1 MAHPREARNEFCEVE
16 GGGRG
21 AHTARGVREDNLRPK
36 RIMDNDNPFDETPAA
51 AVVDVDPLSD
61 QLANS
66 GMSDVPFETEHTSVD
81 AVASYDELAPPSY
94 EDTVT
99 FDGGA
104 NQGDGE
110 GEAKEAEAAAEE
122 VEQAPEASPGLDMP
136 AAAAKESSFEIT
148 VSDPM
153 KQPEKDSLIG
163 STFVSYKIESRTT
176 LPEYRKKELVVR
188 RRFKEFVA
196 LAERLQKSHRGYF
209 IPPRPDKNVVEGKL
223 HSTEFIEVRRVAL
236 QKYLQKL
243 GKHPVL
249 SRSRE
254 LQIFLEWE
262 GDISQCGEWKE
273 MANAGWKAGLTNL
286 PKQLM
291 GNETS
296 IPSTEEAQSKGDGR
310 NLIRG
315 FKEFKQKFKNK
326 TNLDDKSKADL
337 GENDDLVEE
346 KQKVKDLQ
354 VVLAEASS
362 EAEFMIKRMEKVA
375 DAFGDF
381 GLSAI
386 KTSKFEEEE
395 GTRNGKYSESGEHI
409 RAVSQHLKASGTQC
423 VRMSRL
429 VRSATENTAAQLSH
443 IHDYLGLMPAALA
456 ALRER
461 DQAQLTYQTLCNE
474 MKSKQDQIAKLEAK
488 SAGKLGGSS
497 SMTRKVHELQMD
509 VEALEKAKKA
519 ASDEC
524 GRIAERNREEV
535 QRFVVE
541 KKQDMSAMLLGF
553 AKVQAALWQRSA
565 EVWKQAALSPEEV
578 ADEEITTENPLADD

>member
-1 MAHPREARNEFCEVE
+1 
-16 GGGRG
+16 
-21 AHTARGVREDNLRPK
+21 
-36 RIMDNDNPFDETPAA
+36 MDSENPFDMATEAVGDAA
-51 AVVDVDPLSD
+51 GAVKDLGGAAKEAATTAVVDVDPLSD
-61 QLANS
+61 KLAES
-66 GMSDVPFETEHTSVD
+66 GMSDVPFGSEDTPSVE
-81 AVASYDELAPPSY
+81 AMASYDELAPPSY

-99 FDGGA
+99 FDA
-104 NQGDGE
+104 APAEEETSLADPE
-110 GEAKEAEAAAEE
+110 PVKEAEPEMQGADATE
-122 VEQAPEASPGLDMP
+122 VKTSER
-136 AAAAKESSFEIT
+136 SSNFEIT

-176 LPEYRKKELVVR
+176 LPEYKRKELVVR

-196 LAERLQKSHRGYF
+196 LADRLRKSHRGYF

-254 LQIFLEWE
+254 LQLFLEWE
-262 GDISQCGEWKE
+262 GDISSCGEWKE
-273 MANAGWKAGLTNL
+273 MENAGWKAGLTNL

-291 GNETS
+291 GNESS
-296 IPSTEEAQSKGDGR
+296 IPTTDEAVSKRDGT

-326 TNLDDKSKADL
+326 TNMDDKAKLDMDPH
-337 GENDDLVEE
+337 EDLVEE

-395 GTRNGKYSESGEHI
+395 GNRDGKYSESGEHI
-409 RAVSQHLKASGTQC
+409 REISAHLKSTGTQC

-443 IHDYLGLMPAALA
+443 IHDYLGLMPAALT

-461 DQAQLTYQTLCNE
+461 DQATLTYQTLCNE
-474 MKSKQDQIAKLEAK
+474 MTNKQQQVAKLEAK
-488 SAGKLGGSS
+488 SAGKLGGDKGK
-497 SMTRKVHELQMD
+497 TRKVHELQLD
-509 VEALEKAKKA
+509 IEALEKAKKA
-519 ASDEC
+519 AHEEC
-524 GRIAERNREEV
+524 ERIAERNKEEV
-535 QRFVVE
+535 ARFVVE
-541 KKQDMSAMLLGF
+541 KKADMATMLLGF
-553 AKVQAALWQRSA
+553 AKVQAALWQRTA
-565 EVWKQAALSPEEV
+565 DVWKAAAGEEEQ
-578 ADEEITTENPLADD
+578 DEEITTENPLAD

>member
-1 MAHPREARNEFCEVE
+1 
-16 GGGRG
+16 
-21 AHTARGVREDNLRPK
+21 
-36 RIMDNDNPFDETPAA
+36 MDGDNPFDDSPSENVAFETA
-51 AVVDVDPLSD
+51 DVDPLGD
-61 QLANS
+61 KLASS
-66 GMSDVPFETEHTSVD
+66 GLDE
-81 AVASYDELAPPSY
+81 VAIAPPSY

-99 FDGGA
+99 FDSSPA
-104 NQGDGE
+104 PE
-110 GEAKEAEAAAEE
+110 PEPATEAEE
-122 VEQAPEASPGLDMP
+122 VKEEP
-136 AAAAKESSFEIT
+136 AAAKEVEKTSMLDIT

-153 KQPEKDSLIG
+153 KQPEKDSIIG
-163 STFVSYKIESRTT
+163 STFVSYKIESRTS
-176 LPEYRKKELVVR
+176 LPEYKKKELVVR

-196 LAERLQKSHRGYF
+196 LAERLNKSHRGYF

-243 GKHPVL
+243 SRHPVL

-273 MANAGWKAGLTNL
+273 MENAGWKAGLTNL

-291 GNETS
+291 GNESS
-296 IPSTEEAQSKGDGR
+296 IPTTDEAQSKGDGR

-315 FKEFKQKFKNK
+315 FKEFRQKFKNK
-326 TNLDDKSKADL
+326 ANLESAPADI
-337 GENDDLVEE
+337 EPNEELVEE
-346 KQKVKDLQ
+346 KKNVKELQ
-354 VVLAEASS
+354 AVLAEASS

-395 GTRNGKYSESGEHI
+395 GARNGKYSESGEHI
-409 RAVSQHLKASGTQC
+409 RTISSHLKSSGTQC

-443 IHDYLGLMPAALA
+443 IHDYLGLMPAALS

-461 DQAQLTYQTLCNE
+461 DQATLTYQTLCNE
-474 MKSKQDQIAKLEAK
+474 MRSKQAQVAKLEEK
-488 SAGKLGGSS
+488 SAGKLGGDKSK
-497 SMTRKVHELQMD
+497 TRKVHELRLD
-509 VEALEKAKKA
+509 IEALEKAKKA
-519 ASDEC
+519 ALEEC
-524 GRIAERNREEV
+524 ERIAERNKEEI
-535 QRFVVE
+535 QRFMAE
-541 KKQDMSAMLLGF
+541 KKADFSAMLLGF

-565 EVWKQAALSPEEV
+565 EVWKAAATQEEGG
-578 ADEEITTENPLADD
+578 EEEEETEIVTNNPISTA